1 MREIETTWKRGA
13 VLVCTHERPAGA
25 DKPSCGD
32 ARGGALKD
40 WLKDRIRAEGLKGE
54 IIAVKTSCQG
64 VCSAL
69 GVTTTVLSADGAA
82 KRTVL
87 VASEAERPELWDFA
101 KNVLGAKEV

>member
-13 VLVCTHERPAGA
+13 VLVCTHERPPGA
-25 DKPSCGD
+25 DKPSCGE

-54 IIAVKTSCQG
+54 VIAVKTSCQG

-87 VASEAERPELWDFA
+87 VASESDRPELWALA
-101 KNVLGAKEV
+101 KDQLGAKGV